1 MTCIIIAT
9 EMPQLTLML
18 SSAECV
24 AELVVSANE
33 VNFTVSPPV
42 GRKELCDGKDSSL
55 GSRLVL
61 IMEIES
67 FSCGEIE
74 SFSSLTYVN
83 LLAMCALK
91 IIERDLNLFCLT

>member
-9 EMPQLTLML
+9 DMPQLTLML

-33 VNFTVSPPV
+33 VNWTVSPPV

-61 IMEIES
+61 IMEYR
-67 FSCGEIE
+67 CGEIE
-74 SFSSLTYVN
+74 SFSSDETLTYVN

-91 IIERDLNLFCLT
+91 IIERDLS

>member
-74 SFSSLTYVN
+74 SFSSLTYV
-83 LLAMCALK
+83 
-91 IIERDLNLFCLT
+91 T

>member
-1 MTCIIIAT
+1 MTCINIAT

-61 IMEIES
+61 IMEYR
-67 FSCGEIE
+67 CGEIE

-91 IIERDLNLFCLT
+91 IIERELNLFCLT

>member
-18 SSAECV
+18 SSAESV

-61 IMEIES
+61 IMEYRY
-67 FSCGEIE
+67 GEIE
-74 SFSSLTYVN
+74 SFSSLNYVN

-91 IIERDLNLFCLT
+91 IIERDLS

>member
-9 EMPQLTLML
+9 DMPQLTLML

-33 VNFTVSPPV
+33 VNWTVPPPV

-61 IMEIES
+61 IMEYRG
-67 FSCGEIE
+67 GEITLE

-91 IIERDLNLFCLT
+91 IIERDLS

>member
-1 MTCIIIAT
+1 V
-9 EMPQLTLML
+9 P
-18 SSAECV
+18 
-24 AELVVSANE
+24 
-33 VNFTVSPPV
+33 PPV

-61 IMEIES
+61 IMEYR
-67 FSCGEIE
+67 CGEIE

-91 IIERDLNLFCLT
+91 IIERELRTYCKLILSYVTLHQGDGHNYTIRV